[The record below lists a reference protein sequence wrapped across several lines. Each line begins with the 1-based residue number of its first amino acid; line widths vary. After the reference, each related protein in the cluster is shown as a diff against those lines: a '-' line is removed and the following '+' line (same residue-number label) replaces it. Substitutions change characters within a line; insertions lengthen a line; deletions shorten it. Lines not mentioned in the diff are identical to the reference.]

1 MRVDPLP
8 DRQPQTTVRRK
19 RGRPASPDKLVSLTV
34 AVTVAQR
41 QAIEALAIKRGD
53 TVAAITREVLAVGLA
68 ALEDEKA
75 HRD

>member
-8 DRQPQTTVRRK
+8 DRQLQTTVRRK

-34 AVTVAQR
+34 AITVAQR
-41 QAIEALAIKRGD
+41 QAIEDLAIKRGH
-53 TVAAITREVLAVGLA
+53 TIAASAREVLAVGLA
-68 ALEDEKA
+68 ALGDENA